1 MEMITYMAL
10 PCPLPEEARAELAKA
25 GALAVEMFDRHGY
38 GSSEHKAA
46 DQDLDRVL
54 EKLMRQ
60 HGVKVTRPEIPSV
73 ASKIV
78 KMKRKAA

>member
-10 PCPLPEEARAELAKA
+10 PCPLPEEARDELAKA
-25 GALAVEMFDRHGY
+25 GAMAVEMLDRHGH
-38 GSSEHKAA
+38 GSSEHEMA
-46 DQDLDRVL
+46 DQELDQVL

-60 HGVKVTRPEIPSV
+60 HGVKVTRPEIPSA